1 MDPAVRIGMLTGPAR
16 SQRDELQR
24 MFTYID
30 PSVRTRLLE
39 QGKLTR
45 INAAG
50 EVIDATSADIPAE
63 PALEI
68 LGPIP
73 LPIALT
79 DEPLTAQWYVF
90 VRRTELARVDGLAA
104 ELRQQGGQHLFAS
117 LTSSMAVNSLLVI
130 GDPDPSSE
138 PLVRVHS
145 NCLTGDVF
153 GSRRC
158 DCGPQLAAAVRQMQ
172 QDPAGGYLVYMAGHE
187 GRGIGLWAK
196 AATYLLQDAGEN
208 TYQANRTLGL
218 PDDSR
223 DFSDAAAILKWRL
236 GDSPFRLLT
245 NNPKKLEDLA
255 GHGLVNVRRVK
266 HLAGVDE
273 WNRRYLK
280 AKQGWGHAIS
290 EEDLG

>member
-1 MDPAVRIGMLTGPAR
+1 
-16 SQRDELQR
+16 

-30 PSVRTRLLE
+30 PTIRGRLIE

-45 INAAG
+45 INSAGVAIDVTAAG
-50 EVIDATSADIPAE
+50 IPPE
-63 PALEI
+63 PALEV

-73 LPIALT
+73 MPIALT
-79 DEPLTAQWYVF
+79 GKPLTVQWYAF
-90 VRRTELARVDGLAA
+90 VRRTELAQVDGLAA
-104 ELRQQGGQHLFAS
+104 ELREKGGQHLFAS

-130 GDPDPSSE
+130 GEPEAHEE

-158 DCGPQLAAAVRQMQ
+158 DCGPQLAAAVSQI
-172 QDPAGGYLVYMAGHE
+172 QDDPQGGYLVYMAGHE

-208 TYQANRTLGL
+208 TYQANRSLGL

-223 DFSDAAAILKWRL
+223 DFSDAATILKWAIGNRA
-236 GDSPFRLLT
+236 FRLLT
-245 NNPKKLEDLA
+245 NNPKKINDLA
-255 GHGLVNVRRVK
+255 EQGLTRVTRVK
-266 HLAGVDE
+266 HLVGVDE
-273 WNRRYLK
+273 WNQRYLR
-280 AKQGWGHAIS
+280 AKRTWGHKLT
-290 EEDLG
+290 EEDLTNVDPHQ